1 MDERDRLP
9 AINDTDASATPRAR
23 WEMPL
28 VTELP
33 KLTDLTLTTGGGI
46 PGGGDPGG
54 PSTVF

>member
-9 AINDTDASATPRAR
+9 TADDDKNCPKPRAR
-23 WEMPL
+23 WEQPT

-33 KLTDLTLTTGGGI
+33 KLTDLTLMTGGGI
-46 PGGGDPGG
+46 PGGGDPGS